1 VSPPDLNTD
10 DGRAA
15 YRREWRAVGKPY
27 RIAGLVLILLGAGY
41 VIVSRYGSVPAG
53 ETLTMI
59 AYGLVAAG
67 WALFLTATFL
77 RNRHHKRRLAEGL

>member
-1 VSPPDLNTD
+1 MSPPDLNTEE
-10 DGRAA
+10 GRAA

-27 RIAGLVLILLGAGY
+27 RMGGLILIVLGAGY
-41 VIVSRYGSVPAG
+41 VIASRYDVVPADP
-53 ETLTMI
+53 TVLMV

-67 WALFLTATFL
+67 WAMFLIATYL